1 MMITVEE
8 LTIAVPA
15 AVENFSRKSG
25 MAILANNGDADMH
38 CRNATFRS
46 SAVMP

>member
-1 MMITVEE
+1 MITVEE

-15 AVENFSRKSG
+15 AVENFSRNSG